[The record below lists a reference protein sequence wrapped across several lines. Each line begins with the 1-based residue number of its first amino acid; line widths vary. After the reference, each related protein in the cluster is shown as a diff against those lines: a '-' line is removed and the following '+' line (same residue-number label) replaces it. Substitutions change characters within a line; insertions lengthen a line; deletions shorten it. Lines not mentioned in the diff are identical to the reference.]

1 MTQCGVM
8 QLHCIV
14 MNFSIQTLLKSGE
27 VQKGLHKTNTGDDHC
42 ASQEH
47 KSFWPEEQSN
57 SLLLILH
64 LEP

>member
-1 MTQCGVM
+1 M
-8 QLHCIV
+8 QLHCVV
-14 MNFSIQTLLKSGE
+14 MNFSIQILLKSGE
-27 VQKGLHKTNTGDDHC
+27 VQKDVQKMNAGDDHC

-64 LEP
+64 LEL